1 MVLMNGSKKARNVA
15 SLINRPTGGGNRK
28 AGINTLVGHPANV
41 YFRLQRNIPSPNIPY
56 PMPRYG
62 STSVGRVGNVA
73 PFRKFVS

>member
-28 AGINTLVGHPANV
+28 AGRTNLVGHPANV
-41 YFRLQRNIPSPNIPY
+41 YFRLERNQPTPGY
-56 PMPRYG
+56 FPMPRYG
-62 STSVGRVGNVA
+62 STSIGRVGNVA